1 MSDPSAPP
9 EVPDLVLSAS
19 SASSPASWVSV
30 SVPTTDSD
38 PREGDTGP
46 DAAAG
51 TTGAVGQ
58 TSGRTGDRV
67 AGRADGPAAAR
78 RAGGPSAARPAAPG
92 WIGGAV
98 GVAGLIALWWLLAV
112 TVLDRGGVVPTPWEV
127 ARALW
132 EDRQLLWRSATAT
145 VSIAAQGWLVGNGLA
160 IGLAILFF
168 GVPVVERVLLQIGVA
183 SYCLPIIAIGP
194 ILTTVFDGSTP
205 QKALAGISV
214 FFTTLVGALLGLR
227 APDQASLDV
236 IRASGGRVIDQMRFV
251 RLRAALPSTFAA
263 LQIAAPAAILG
274 AIIGEFL
281 GADRGLGIAMV
292 HSQQALEV
300 PRTWALAMVASAIAG
315 LGYAVTALLARLLM
329 PWAPRG
335 NPGGAR

>member
-1 MSDPSAPP
+1 M
-9 EVPDLVLSAS
+9 
-19 SASSPASWVSV
+19 
-30 SVPTTDSD
+30 SVPGGDADADAGLDAGLDRGSGSAGGAVPGKGNGTG
-38 PREGDTGP
+38 EGTGGVGGRTAAGSVAGRTGGS
-46 DAAAG
+46 AAAG
-51 TTGAVGQ
+51 
-58 TSGRTGDRV
+58 
-67 AGRADGPAAAR
+67 AGRRGSSR
-78 RAGGPSAARPAAPG
+78 SSWVGGT
-92 WIGGAV
+92 V
-98 GVAGLIALWWLLAV
+98 GVAGLVAVWWLLAV
-112 TVLDRGGVVPTPWEV
+112 TLLDRGGVVPTPWEV
-127 ARALW
+127 VRALW
-132 EDRQLLWRSATAT
+132 VDRVLMWRSARAT
-145 VSIAAQGWLVGNGLA
+145 VAIAAQGWAVGNGLA
-160 IGLAILFF
+160 IGLAVLLF

-183 SYCLPIIAIGP
+183 SYCLPVIAIGP

-236 IRASGGRVIDQMRFV
+236 VRACGGGIRHQMRYV

-263 LQIAAPAAILG
+263 LQIAAPAAVLG
-274 AIIGEFL
+274 AIVGEFL

-300 PRTWALAMVASAIAG
+300 PRTWALAIVASAVAG
-315 LGYAVTALLARLLM
+315 LGYAVTALLARLLV

>member
-1 MSDPSAPP
+1 M
-9 EVPDLVLSAS
+9 
-19 SASSPASWVSV
+19 
-30 SVPTTDSD
+30 T
-38 PREGDTGP
+38 
-46 DAAAG
+46 
-51 TTGAVGQ
+51 
-58 TSGRTGDRV
+58 
-67 AGRADGPAAAR
+67 
-78 RAGGPSAARPAAPG
+78 RPAWLG
-92 WIGGAV
+92 GTIGVVGLVAV
-98 GVAGLIALWWLLAV
+98 WWLLAV
-112 TVLDRGGVVPTPWEV
+112 TLLDRGSVVPTPWEV
-127 ARALW
+127 VRALG
-132 EDRQLLWRSATAT
+132 DDHRLLWTSARST

-160 IGLAILFF
+160 IGLAVPFF

-214 FFTTLVGALLGLR
+214 FFTTLVGTLLGLR
-227 APDQASLDV
+227 AADPASLDV
-236 IRASGGRVIDQMRFV
+236 IRASGGGVVHQMRYV

-292 HSQQALEV
+292 NSQQALEV
-300 PRTWALAMVASAIAG
+300 PRTWALALVASTIAG
-315 LGYAVTALLARLLM
+315 LGYALTALLARLLT